1 MGSEESFRSP
11 SDILESVSRNYE
23 SYPAIFY
30 GGNVWSYSDIRNMV
44 RSLSFAIMDKFSVKK
59 GDIIG
64 VCLPQSIQS
73 FLSYH
78 ALWNNGLVALPI
90 DSKMPIS
97 AIDTIISSG
106 KVSGIITYEGLY
118 SKINREDTSS
128 IFNLLTDP
136 GDFLSHFQSPP
147 EDFLLY
153 KPKGTRQ
160 RAVFEEICYGND
172 KDPEKIDPYTDYAI
186 ANIIWKKS
194 GSFSLVKFTYGA
206 VIESFIK
213 ETQRIQSRENST
225 FLQNYEPSDAASVV
239 FSYLYPLNFG
249 HTIAMEHLREVDDLK
264 KAEKKMSIDGH
275 IILNV
280 HAQASDF
287 LRNIEQRER
296 DTLSLIFSRGK
307 MHDEILKSLKERKS
321 SVFMFLFDQHA
332 IVPIFV
338 KQSSEAGKF
347 VKFSEDSEFMK
358 VESMDGRIYI
368 KGSSVVSEDGNEEE
382 ATNIEIINNEP
393 EEITS
398 LDQDQMILAGKTFP
412 LSHIEK
418 KISRELGTDD
428 LKIIIE
434 NGKIK
439 LISKEKINSKELISL
454 LSDHF
459 QPELLILAK
468 LLS

>member
-1 MGSEESFRSP
+1 MGNEESFRSP
-11 SDILESVSRNYE
+11 SDILESVSKNYE

-44 RSLSFAIMDKFSVKK
+44 RSLSWAIMDKFSVKK

-73 FLSYH
+73 FLSYY
-78 ALWNNGLVALPI
+78 AIWNNGLVALPI

-97 AIDTIISSG
+97 AIDSIISSG
-106 KVSGIITYEGLY
+106 KLSGMITYEGLY

-136 GDFLSHFQSPP
+136 GDFLSHFQSPS

-172 KDPEKIDPYTDYAI
+172 KEQEKIDPYTDYAI
-186 ANIIWKKS
+186 ANIIWNRS

-239 FSYLYPLNFG
+239 FSYLYPMNFG
-249 HTIAMEHLREVDDLK
+249 HTIAMEHLKEVDDLK
-264 KAEKKMSIDGH
+264 KAEKKLSIDGH

-296 DTLSLIFSRGK
+296 DTLSLIFARGK
-307 MHDEILKSLKERKS
+307 IQDEILSSLKERKS
-321 SVFMFLFDQHA
+321 SVFMFLFDQHSM
-332 IVPIFV
+332 VPIFV
-338 KQSSEAGKF
+338 RQSSEAGRF
-347 VKFSEDSEFMK
+347 VKFSDDMEFMK
-358 VESMDGRIYI
+358 VESIKGRIHI
-368 KGSSVVSEDGNEEE
+368 KGSSVVSEDGKEEE
-382 ATNIEIINNEP
+382 ITNLEIVNNEP
-393 EEITS
+393 QEIIS
-398 LDQDQMILAGKTFP
+398 LDQDQMVLAGKTFP
-412 LSHIEK
+412 LSHMEK
-418 KISRELGTDD
+418 KISRELGIDD
-428 LKIIIE
+428 FKITLE

-439 LISKEKINSKELISL
+439 LISGEKINTKDLINL
-454 LSDHF
+454 LADHF
-459 QPELLILAK
+459 PPELLILVK